1 VTCLLRANSGPARV
15 FHLQTA
21 VFGLRGY
28 TSIEGRVDLPTIAA
42 SALAMVAGFVVADV
56 VPSTLPLAF
65 RTLLELGI
73 SSAVFYVVR
82 RKLVRL
88 RDGTD

>member
-1 VTCLLRANSGPARV
+1 
-15 FHLQTA
+15 
-21 VFGLRGY
+21 
-28 TSIEGRVDLPTIAA
+28 
-42 SALAMVAGFVVADV
+42 MVAGFVVADV

-65 RTLLELGI
+65 RTLLELVI